1 MSPLGKLLISP
12 EFKGESAVASKRLG
26 ELLVTKDLINI
37 DQLNQAKQEQK
48 KHGGRL
54 GTALVKLGYL
64 NESELTEFL
73 AEQYNVPAIDLAT
86 FEIDPKAIEKIPKQV
101 CEKYSCVPI
110 SLSGNNLVV
119 AMSDPSNIFVIDD
132 LTYITKSKV
141 QAVVASEAA
150 IMQTIEHYMTKAIS
164 YEAVMSE
171 MENETVVTEG
181 TGEDDGEIVDLEASG
196 DDAPVVQFINLLLAE
211 AIRLKASDIHI
222 EPYEKKF
229 RIRFRVDGTLAE
241 RIQPPAGMANAI
253 TSRLKIMSKL
263 DISERRKPQDG
274 RLKLRLKNGQEV
286 DFRVSCLPVIF
297 GEKIVLR
304 LLDKSNLQLDMMK
317 LGFQEKQLK
326 IFQENIHQPYGMVL
340 ITGPTGSGK
349 STTIYSALAELN
361 TVDVNISTAEDPV
374 EFNLEGINQVQ
385 MNADVGLNFASCL
398 RSFLRQDPDV
408 ILVGEIR
415 DLETAEVGFKAAL
428 TGHLVVSTLHTN
440 DAPGTINR
448 LLNMDVEPFM
458 ITSAVNCVVAQ
469 RLARRICEACKRP
482 YKVSEDQL
490 RDVGVPE
497 EMIAGAQIFKGE
509 GCDRCGGSG
518 YRGRVAVH
526 EVMEFTD
533 KLKQGVFDRLSP
545 IEFKKLA
552 IQEGMETMRM
562 SAVRKM
568 LDGVTTMEEVF
579 AISVG
584 G

>member
-1 MSPLGKLLISP
+1 M
-12 EFKGESAVASKRLG
+12 ASKRLG

-48 KHGGRL
+48 KTGGRL

-64 NESELTEFL
+64 KESELTDFL
-73 AEQYNVPAIDLAT
+73 AEQYNVPAIDLLT
-86 FEIDPKAIEKIPKQV
+86 FEIDPKAIEKVPKQV

-110 SLSGNNLVV
+110 SLSGTTLVV

-132 LTYITKSKV
+132 LTYITKCKV
-141 QAVVASEAA
+141 QAVVSSEAA
-150 IMQTIEHYMTKAIS
+150 IKQTIDHYMTKAIS

-171 MENETVVTEG
+171 MENETVVTEVD
-181 TGEDDGEIVDLEASG
+181 GEGDEIVDLEASG
-196 DDAPVVQFINLLLAE
+196 DDAPVVQFLNLLLAE
-211 AIRLKASDIHI
+211 SIRLKASDIHI

-229 RIRFRVDGTLAE
+229 RIRFRVDGTLSE

-304 LLDKSNLQLDMMK
+304 LLDKSNLQLDMTK
-317 LGFQEKQLK
+317 LGFTTKQME
-326 IFQENIHQPYGMVL
+326 IFKHNIHQPYGMVL

-349 STTIYSALAELN
+349 STTIYSALADLN

-385 MNADVGLNFASCL
+385 MNSDVGLNFASCL

-458 ITSAVNCVVAQ
+458 ITSAINCVVAQ
-469 RLARRICEACKRP
+469 RLARKVCDSCKRV
-482 YKVSEDQL
+482 YKVSNEQL
-490 RDVGVPE
+490 KDVGVPDE
-497 EMIAGAQIFKGE
+497 LIADAEIYKGE

-518 YRGRVAVH
+518 YRGRIAVH
-526 EVMEFTD
+526 EVMQFTD

-545 IEFKKLA
+545 VQFKNLA
-552 IQEGMETMRM
+552 VQEGMETMRM

-568 LDGVTTMEEVF
+568 LDGVTTLEEVL

>member
-1 MSPLGKLLISP
+1 MAG
-12 EFKGESAVASKRLG
+12 KRLG
-26 ELLVTKDLINI
+26 ELLVTKELINI
-37 DQLNQAKQEQK
+37 DQLNQAKQDQK
-48 KHGGRL
+48 QHGGRL

-64 NESELTEFL
+64 SEGELTEFL
-73 AEQYNVPAIDLAT
+73 AEQYNVPAIDLGT
-86 FEIDPKAIEKIPKQV
+86 FEIDPQALEKIPKQV

-110 SLSGNNLVV
+110 SLSGSTLVV
-119 AMSDPSNIFVIDD
+119 AMSDPSNIFAIDD
-132 LTYITKSKV
+132 LTYITKCKV

-150 IMQTIEHYMTKAIS
+150 IDQTIEHYMTKAIS

-171 MENETVVTEG
+171 MENETVVTG
-181 TGEDDGEIVDLEASG
+181 GDGGGDGGEEIVDLEASG
-196 DDAPVVQFINLLLAE
+196 DDAPVVQFLNLLLAE

-241 RIQPPAGMANAI
+241 RIQPPAGMATAI

-304 LLDKSNLQLDMMK
+304 LLDKSNLQLDMTK
-317 LGFQEKQLK
+317 LGFEEKQLK
-326 IFQENIHQPYGMVL
+326 IFKHNIHQPYGMVL

-361 TVDVNISTAEDPV
+361 TVDTNISTAEDPV

-385 MNADVGLNFASCL
+385 MNSDVGLTFASAL

-458 ITSAVNCVVAQ
+458 ITSAINCVVAQ

-482 YKVSEDQL
+482 YKVSEEQL
-490 RDVGVPE
+490 RSVGVPE
-497 EMIAGAQIFKGE
+497 ELIKDAEIFKGE
-509 GCDRCGGSG
+509 GCERCNNSG
-518 YRGRVAVH
+518 YKGRVAVH
-526 EVMEFTD
+526 EVMQFTD
-533 KLKQGVFDRLSP
+533 VLKQGVFDRLSP
-545 IEFKKLA
+545 VQFKKLA

-568 LDGVTTMEEVF
+568 LAGITTLDEVL

>member
-1 MSPLGKLLISP
+1 MAG
-12 EFKGESAVASKRLG
+12 KRLG

-37 DQLNQAKQEQK
+37 DQLNQAKGEQK

-54 GTALVKLGYL
+54 GTALVKLGYIQE
-64 NESELTEFL
+64 NELTEFL
-73 AEQYNVPAIDLAT
+73 AEQYNVPAIDLGT
-86 FEIDPKAIEKIPKQV
+86 FEIDPVALEKIPKQV
-101 CEKYSCVPI
+101 CEKYSCIPI
-110 SLSGNNLVV
+110 SLSGNTLVV

-132 LTYITKSKV
+132 LTYITKCKV
-141 QAVVASEAA
+141 QAVVASETA
-150 IMQTIEHYMTKAIS
+150 IAGAIEHYMTKAIS

-171 MENETVVTEG
+171 MENETVVTDVSG
-181 TGEDDGEIVDLEASG
+181 DGDDEIVDLEATG

-304 LLDKSNLQLDMMK
+304 LLDKSNLQLDMTK
-317 LGFQEKQLK
+317 LGFTTQQLK
-326 IFQENIHQPYGMVL
+326 LFKDNIHQPYGMVL

-361 TVDVNISTAEDPV
+361 SVDVNISTAEDPV

-385 MNADVGLNFASCL
+385 MNADVGLTFASSL

-415 DLETAEVGFKAAL
+415 DLETAEVAFKAAL

-458 ITSAVNCVVAQ
+458 ITSAINCVVAQ
-469 RLARRICEACKRP
+469 RLARRICESCKRP
-482 YKVSEDQL
+482 YNVTEEQL
-490 RDVGVPE
+490 REAGVPE
-497 EMIAGAQIFKGE
+497 EMIPGAQIFKGE
-509 GCDRCGGSG
+509 GCDRCNHSG

-526 EVMEFTD
+526 EVMVLNDKIKQGIFD
-533 KLKQGVFDRLSP
+533 KLSP
-545 IEFKKLA
+545 VEFKQLA
-552 IQEGMETMRM
+552 IAEGMETMRM
-562 SAVRKM
+562 SGIRKM
-568 LDGVTTMEEVF
+568 LDGVTTLDEVY

-584 G
+584 GG